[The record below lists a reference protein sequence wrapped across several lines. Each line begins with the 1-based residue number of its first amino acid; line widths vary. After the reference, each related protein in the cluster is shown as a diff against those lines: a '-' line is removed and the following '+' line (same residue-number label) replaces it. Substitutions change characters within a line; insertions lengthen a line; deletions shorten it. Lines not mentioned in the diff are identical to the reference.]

1 VARGITIKLEGLDK
15 VLKNLKEEGDDIK
28 KMVDFAMASN
38 TDAMASEAKNRAPV
52 NKVKDGGRLRASI
65 TVDKIKNFS
74 YELVAQTNYAAYL
87 EFGTGKYAATYVGGL
102 EKEWQILAKQFYV
115 NGQGRIPAQPYFYPS
130 VKRITPILFKD
141 VENILDRNVRL

>member
-1 VARGITIKLEGLDK
+1 MAKGITIKLEGLDK

-28 KMVDFAMASN
+28 KMIDFAMAAN
-38 TDAMASEAKNRAPV
+38 TEAMASEAKNRAPV
-52 NKVKDGGRLRASI
+52 DTGRLRASI
-65 TVDKIKNFS
+65 TSNKIKNYS

-141 VENILDRNVRL
+141 VENILDRNVGL

>member
-1 VARGITIKLEGLDK
+1 VAKGITIKREGLDK

-38 TDAMASEAKNRAPV
+38 TEAMASEAKNRAPV
-52 NKVKDGGRLRASI
+52 DTGRLRASI

-87 EFGTGKYAATYVGGL
+87 EFGTGKYAASYVGNL

-115 NGQGRIPAQPYFYPS
+115 NGQGRISAQPYFYPS

>member
-1 VARGITIKLEGLDK
+1 MAKGITIKLEGLDK

-28 KMVDFAMASN
+28 KMVDFAMAAN
-38 TDAMASEAKNRAPV
+38 TEAMATEAKNRAPV
-52 NKVKDGGRLRASI
+52 DTGRLRASI
-65 TVDKIKNFS
+65 TSNKIRNYS
-74 YELVAQTNYAAYL
+74 YELVAQTKYAPYL

>member
-1 VARGITIKLEGLDK
+1 MARGITIKLEGLDK

-28 KMVDFAMASN
+28 KMVDFAMAAN
-38 TDAMASEAKNRAPV
+38 TEAMASEAKNRAPV
-52 NKVKDGGRLRASI
+52 DTGRLRASI

-141 VENILDRNVRL
+141 VENILDRNVGL

>member
-1 VARGITIKLEGLDK
+1 VAKGITIKLEGLDK

-28 KMVDFAMASN
+28 KMVDFAMAAN
-38 TDAMASEAKNRAPV
+38 TEAMASEAKNRAPV
-52 NKVKDGGRLRASI
+52 DTGRLRASI
-65 TVDKIKNFS
+65 TSNKIRNYS
-74 YELVAQTNYAAYL
+74 YELVAQTKYAPYL